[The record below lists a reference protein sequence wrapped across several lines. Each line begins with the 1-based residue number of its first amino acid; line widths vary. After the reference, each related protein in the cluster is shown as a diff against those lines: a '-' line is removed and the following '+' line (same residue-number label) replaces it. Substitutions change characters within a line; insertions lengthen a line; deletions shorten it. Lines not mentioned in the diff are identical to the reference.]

1 MKNAHIS
8 SGENQL
14 PFPFLHLVHILI
26 HEKQEYAREQ
36 PQEDWKIEN

>member
-8 SGENQL
+8 SGKNQL
-14 PFPFLHLVHILI
+14 TFSFLHLVHILI
-26 HEKQEYAREQ
+26 PEEQEYAREQ